1 MRRSSVSIPFVL
13 SALVLI
19 LAAPSHA
26 DPIRTPLFTR
36 GDVRF
41 GAATVGAVVL
51 ATTLD
56 RWSADEAP
64 ENSGAV
70 AVHLSHGAEH
80 LGNPLYILPAFL
92 LLRGADALEHRP
104 DRAGSLTRIAE
115 GTAAAAV
122 AAGLV
127 KEAVGRARPYQAP
140 GDQDVVR
147 PFSGNTSFPSGHTT
161 VAFGLASAIDQETKA
176 RWVPFV
182 VYPLAAAVGW
192 SRLRDNEHWLSDV
205 VAGAG
210 LGTWTARKV
219 VQRARRSI
227 R

>member
-1 MRRSSVSIPFVL
+1 MSHPAIRTLLLLPAIAIL
-13 SALVLI
+13 

-26 DPIRTPLFTR
+26 DPVKTPLFTR

-80 LGNPLYILPAFL
+80 LGNPLYIVPAFL

-104 DRAGSLTRIAE
+104 DRAGSLVRIAE
-115 GTAAAAV
+115 GTAAAA
-122 AAGLV
+122 AAAIVV

-140 GDQDVVR
+140 GDQDVLR
-147 PFSGNTSFPSGHTT
+147 PFSGQASFPSGHTT
-161 VAFGLASAIDQETKA
+161 VAFGLASAIDQETTA

-219 VQRARRSI
+219 VQLARRSI